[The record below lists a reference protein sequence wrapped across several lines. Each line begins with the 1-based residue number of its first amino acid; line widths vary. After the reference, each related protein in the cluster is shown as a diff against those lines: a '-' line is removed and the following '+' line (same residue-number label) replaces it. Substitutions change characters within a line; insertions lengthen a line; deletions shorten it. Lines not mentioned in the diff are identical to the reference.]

1 MTWVGCTTVVWFCSS
16 GKVTTPVE
24 KHGCTTEACGYV
36 GAKRKNET
44 NMTHELSNYKQKL
57 NKKNALNLALLTT
70 WQVREW
76 EQFPVKSLVI
86 INNQSDY
93 E

>member
-1 MTWVGCTTVVWFCSS
+1 M
-16 GKVTTPVE
+16 TTPVE

-57 NKKNALNLALLTT
+57 NQKNALNLALLTT
-70 WQVREW
+70 
-76 EQFPVKSLVI
+76 
-86 INNQSDY
+86 
-93 E
+93 